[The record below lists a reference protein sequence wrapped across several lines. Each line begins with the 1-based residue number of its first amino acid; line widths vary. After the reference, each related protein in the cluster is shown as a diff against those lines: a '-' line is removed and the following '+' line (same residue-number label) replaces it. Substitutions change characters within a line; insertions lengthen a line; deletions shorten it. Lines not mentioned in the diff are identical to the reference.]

1 MGQRKEQTRE
11 EELELLGQ
19 DGVLWISILN
29 EISL

>member
-1 MGQRKEQTRE
+1 MGQRKEQTTE

>member
-19 DGVLWISILN
+19 DGVLWILILN